1 MIEPSV
7 KRKAVDATA
16 GSGRYATAAGSL
28 LAMMANSDPKQATS
42 RNRVI
47 MSISFVVYPRYG
59 AIMLAG
65 C

>member
-1 MIEPSV
+1 MNFYRE
-7 KRKAVDATA
+7 RRLY
-16 GSGRYATAAGSL
+16 GLGELEREL